1 MNKMFALENKQVR
14 AKRATY
20 WRLSSCLSALLWFAA
35 SAPLLAQTDTKK
47 NLSAVDCPNDISIT
61 KPRVPGMTIKCAPKG
76 VRKPRIPVPSL
87 KDYSPATAIPDRWRI
102 VESLGY
108 ENNWYD
114 PYNRN
119 TLKADT
125 PIHDDWFFNL
135 SIIADTVFEYRDVA
149 TPVGLQSSAN
159 AGDLDLYGGSKQSQF
174 IENLAVELVY
184 YKGDTVF
191 RPPDY
196 EFRFTPVFNY
206 NATKL
211 EEVLGV
217 DVNPAEGR
225 TRYQDFSGVQAAFI
239 DVHLRNVSDN
249 YDFDSI
255 RFGIQP
261 FNADFRGF
269 LFQENQ
275 LGLRLFGTRNNNIIQ
290 YNLAWFRRLEKDTNS
305 GLNNIGETPRNDD
318 IFVANLY
325 WQDLFVL
332 GHTSQFTVLYNRN
345 REKDFFFDKNGVIQ
359 RPASIGAERPR
370 QYDVVYFGMNSDG
383 HVGRLNITSAF
394 YYALGKQENAPLSNA
409 KSDISAYFAAAE
421 LSFDQNWIRWRASFL
436 YASGDEDPYD
446 DIETGFDAIV
456 ENPLF
461 AGADTSYWIRQAV
474 PLIGGGKVALSSRN
488 GVLNN
493 LRSSKEHG
501 QSNFTNPGTVLLGI
515 GADFD
520 VLPELRISLN
530 ANQLWFDNTSSV
542 EVARQQAGIAKNIG
556 QDLSVA
562 TIYRPFMSQ
571 NIVLRLSYAVLL
583 PGEAYQQLYSDHSQQ
598 SVLFNAI
605 FTY

>member
-1 MNKMFALENKQVR
+1 
-14 AKRATY
+14 
-20 WRLSSCLSALLWFAA
+20 
-35 SAPLLAQTDTKK
+35 
-47 NLSAVDCPNDISIT
+47 
-61 KPRVPGMTIKCAPKG
+61 
-76 VRKPRIPVPSL
+76 
-87 KDYSPATAIPDRWRI
+87 
-102 VESLGY
+102 
-108 ENNWYD
+108 
-114 PYNRN
+114 
-119 TLKADT
+119 
-125 PIHDDWFFNL
+125 
-135 SIIADTVFEYRDVA
+135 
-149 TPVGLQSSAN
+149 
-159 AGDLDLYGGSKQSQF
+159 
-174 IENLAVELVY
+174 
-184 YKGDTVF
+184 
-191 RPPDY
+191 
-196 EFRFTPVFNY
+196 
-206 NATKL
+206 
-211 EEVLGV
+211 
-217 DVNPAEGR
+217 
-225 TRYQDFSGVQAAFI
+225 
-239 DVHLRNVSDN
+239 
-249 YDFDSI
+249 
-255 RFGIQP
+255 
-261 FNADFRGF
+261 
-269 LFQENQ
+269 
-275 LGLRLFGTRNNNIIQ
+275 
-290 YNLAWFRRLEKDTNS
+290 
-305 GLNNIGETPRNDD
+305 
-318 IFVANLY
+318 
-325 WQDLFVL
+325 
-332 GHTSQFTVLYNRN
+332 
-345 REKDFFFDKNGVIQ
+345 
-359 RPASIGAERPR
+359 
-370 QYDVVYFGMNSDG
+370 MNSDG

>member
-1 MNKMFALENKQVR
+1 MNKMFAPGNKKLR
-14 AKRATY
+14 AKRESNLPLIACLGSLLC
-20 WRLSSCLSALLWFAA
+20 LSSSAMVFA
-35 SAPLLAQTDTKK
+35 QEDTKD
-47 NLSAVDCPNDISIT
+47 NLSAIDCKANNSA
-61 KPRVPGMTIKCAPKG
+61 PRVPGMASKCA
-76 VRKPRIPVPSL
+76 RKNERQPSIPVPRL
-87 KDYSPATAIPDRWRI
+87 EDFSPATAIPDRWRI

-108 ENNWYD
+108 ENNWYA

-135 SIIADTVFEYRDVA
+135 SIIADTVFEYRDVP
-149 TPVGLQSSAN
+149 TPVGIQTTAN
-159 AGDLDLYGGSKQSQF
+159 AGDLDLYGSTKQSQF
-174 IENLAVELVY
+174 VENLAVELVY

-211 EEVLGV
+211 DEKVGIDVLPSSGK
-217 DVNPAEGR
+217 
-225 TRYQDFSGVQAAFI
+225 TRYQDFAGLQAAFV
-239 DVHLRNVSDN
+239 DVHLRNVSEN
-249 YDFDSI
+249 YDFDSV
-255 RFGIQP
+255 RVGIQP

-275 LGLRLFGTRNNNIIQ
+275 FGVRFFGTRENNVIQ
-290 YNLAWFRRLEKDTNS
+290 YNLAWFRRLEKDTNT
-305 GLNNIGETPRNDD
+305 GLNNIGETPRDDD

-325 WQDLFVL
+325 WQDLLAL
-332 GHTSQFTVLYNRN
+332 GHTTQFTVLYNRN
-345 REKDFFFDKNGVIQ
+345 REKDFFYDKNGVIQ
-359 RPASIGAERPR
+359 RPASIGTERPR

-383 HVGRLNITSAF
+383 HLGRLNITSAL
-394 YYALGKQENAPLSNA
+394 YYAIGKQENSPFSNDDA
-409 KSDISAYFAAAE
+409 DISAYFAAAE
-421 LSFDQNWIRWRASFL
+421 LSFDQDWIRWRASFL
-436 YASGDEDPYD
+436 YGSGDDDPYD
-446 DIETGFDAIV
+446 DKETGFDAVV

-488 GVLNN
+488 GVLNS
-493 LRSSKEHG
+493 LRASKEHG
-501 QSNFTNPGTVLLGI
+501 QSNFTNPGTVLLGV

-520 VLPELRISLN
+520 VLPELRISFN

-542 EVARQQAGIAKNIG
+542 EVARQQANVSNDIG

-562 TIYRPFMSQ
+562 AIYRPFMSQ